1 MVRDGSAAKQTP
13 CPCGEAGAKRR
24 YAMSTVVCPDC
35 QGAKAG
41 FGIACGDRGC
51 RPIERA
57 CDFCGGEGRVSPEA
71 NERWQKGRAARDA
84 RVKQRLS
91 LFEKAAGLGLPPA
104 VVHDNRH
111 RTRLVEAG

>member
-1 MVRDGSAAKQTP
+1 
-13 CPCGEAGAKRR
+13 
-24 YAMSTVVCPDC
+24 MSTVVCPDC

-41 FGIACGDRGC
+41 FGIACSDRGC

-91 LFEKAAGLGLPPA
+91 LFEKAAVLGIAPEVLNDIE
-104 VVHDNRH
+104 HGR
-111 RTRLVEAG
+111 RTFEEVKNSSR

>member
-1 MVRDGSAAKQTP
+1 ML
-13 CPCGEAGAKRR
+13 
-24 YAMSTVVCPDC
+24 TVVCPDC
-35 QGAKAG
+35 QGAKEG
-41 FGIACGDRGC
+41 FGIACRDRGC

-91 LFEKAAGLGLPPA
+91 LFETAAVLGIAPEVLNDIE
-104 VVHDNRH
+104 HGR
-111 RTRLVEAG
+111 RTFEEVKNTSK

>member
-1 MVRDGSAAKQTP
+1 ML
-13 CPCGEAGAKRR
+13 
-24 YAMSTVVCPDC
+24 TVVCPDC

-41 FGIACGDRGC
+41 FGIACSDRGC

-91 LFEKAAGLGLPPA
+91 LFEKAAVLASRRKCSTTSNTDGA
-104 VVHDNRH
+104 RSKK
-111 RTRLVEAG
+111 

>member
-1 MVRDGSAAKQTP
+1 
-13 CPCGEAGAKRR
+13 
-24 YAMSTVVCPDC
+24 MSTVVCPDC

-41 FGIACGDRGC
+41 FGIACSDRGC

-91 LFEKAAGLGLPPA
+91 LFEKAAVLGIAPEVL
-104 VVHDNRH
+104 NGM
-111 RTRLVEAG
+111 RTRTAHVWGSGSIRAKMYGSGFHAMFSRQV